1 MFDKWD
7 AINSHIV
14 RKPSLTSNIQSIIFY
29 SDIISEFLRITR
41 SKLLLQDLLLITKN
55 VLDRVINQGSSKQ
68 MILKQIK
75 KAFNRHPEPFQKYHT
90 MASYTVSRIAATY
103 INEQSVSDNREVEQ
117 SNSGK

>member
-1 MFDKWD
+1 
-7 AINSHIV
+7 
-14 RKPSLTSNIQSIIFY
+14 
-29 SDIISEFLRITR
+29 
-41 SKLLLQDLLLITKN
+41 
-55 VLDRVINQGSSKQ
+55 

-90 MASYTVSRIAATY
+90 MASYTAATY

>member
-1 MFDKWD
+1 
-7 AINSHIV
+7 
-14 RKPSLTSNIQSIIFY
+14 
-29 SDIISEFLRITR
+29 
-41 SKLLLQDLLLITKN
+41 
-55 VLDRVINQGSSKQ
+55 
-68 MILKQIK
+68 MILKQIR